1 MEASITFKK
10 VSQLKDGRTVLAG
23 LSFGIER
30 NSTVA
35 IIGDN
40 DDSGLT
46 EFLRIIA
53 GLSDPNYGS
62 LYIHGLDSVK
72 RRSEIRNLI
81 GYVPFENDMDQ
92 WLTAEQNISFI
103 NSFYNVDNKILKEK
117 YQYYVNALE
126 LKDKVN
132 IDVNKLSPGALRK
145 LTLLRELSRDPKIL
159 VLDHPTAFMNA
170 KDRSLTWDLLRSLQN
185 QLTMIYSSSS
195 LNIIEKFH
203 DRILVFHNGKI
214 DLDSNLENM
223 LKNWMGNYQFT
234 IQFEN
239 FLDSLFNKI
248 EEVQDIISPTKQDNT
263 LIFNANSR
271 SILLRVMKLLVGVT
285 ITDINIK
292 RFHLHDLLAARY
304 VREGIV

>member
-10 VSQLKDGRTVLAG
+10 VSQLIDDRTVLAG

-53 GLSDPNYGS
+53 GISNPDYGS
-62 LYIHGLDSVK
+62 LYIYGLDSIK
-72 RRSEIRNLI
+72 RQSEIRNLI

-92 WLTAEQNISFI
+92 WLTAEQNINFI
-103 NSFYNVDNKILKEK
+103 NSFYRVDSKILKEK
-117 YQYYVNALE
+117 YKYYIDALE
-126 LKDKVN
+126 LKEKVK
-132 IDVNKLSPGALRK
+132 ISVNKLSPGALRK

-170 KDRSLTWDLLRSLQN
+170 KDRSLTWSLLHSLHN
-185 QLTMIYSSSS
+185 KLTMIYSSSS
-195 LNIIEKFH
+195 LNTIENFH
-203 DRILVFHNGKI
+203 DRILVFHNSKI
-214 DLDSNLENM
+214 DLDSNLDDM
-223 LKNWMGNYQFT
+223 LKNWMGHYQFT
-234 IQFEN
+234 IQFEK
-239 FLDSLFNKI
+239 FPTALINKI
-248 EEVQDIISPTKQDNT
+248 EIIQDIISPIKKENA
-263 LIFNANSR
+263 LVFNANDR
-271 SILLRVMKLLVGVT
+271 SVLLRVMTLLSGVT
-285 ITDINIK
+285 ISDINIK
-292 RFHLHDLLAARY
+292 RFHLRDLLAARY

>member
-92 WLTAEQNISFI
+92 WLTAEQNIRFI
-103 NSFYNVDNKILKEK
+103 NSFYNVDNKIIKEK
-117 YQYYVNALE
+117 YQYYINALE

-145 LTLLRELSRDPKIL
+145 LTLLRELARDPKIL

-185 QLTMIYSSSS
+185 QLTIIYSSSS

-203 DRILVFHNGKI
+203 DRILVFHNSKI

-239 FLDSLFNKI
+239 FLTPLFNKI
-248 EEVQDIISPTKQDNT
+248 EEVQDIILPIKHENT

-271 SILLRVMKLLVGVT
+271 SILLRVMTLLVGVT

>member
-10 VSQLKDGRTVLAG
+10 VGQLIDGKTVLAG

-53 GLSDPNYGS
+53 GLSVPNYGS
-62 LYIHGLDSVK
+62 LYIHGLDSIK
-72 RRSEIRNLI
+72 RQAEIRNLI
-81 GYVPFENDMDQ
+81 GYVPFESDMDP
-92 WLTAEQNISFI
+92 WLTAEQNINFI
-103 NSFYNVDNKILKEK
+103 NSFYNVDNNILIEK
-117 YQYYVNALE
+117 YNYYTDALE
-126 LKDKVN
+126 LREKLNTTVN
-132 IDVNKLSPGALRK
+132 RLSPGALKK

-170 KDRSLTWDLLRSLQN
+170 KDSSLTWKILQSLQN
-185 QLTMIYSSSS
+185 ELTLIYSSSS
-195 LNIIEKFH
+195 LSRIEKFH
-203 DRILVFHNGKI
+203 DRILVFHDGKI
-214 DLDSNLENM
+214 DLDDNLANM
-223 LKNWMGNYQFT
+223 LKNWMGYYQFT
-234 IQFEN
+234 IQFDK
-239 FLDSLFNKI
+239 FLTPLFNKI
-248 EEVQDIISPTKQDNT
+248 ECVNDIISPTKKENT
-263 LIFNANSR
+263 LIFNANNR
-271 SILLRVMKLLVGVT
+271 SVLLRVMTLLTGVS

-292 RFHLHDLLAARY
+292 RFHLRDLLAARY

>member
-10 VSQLKDGRTVLAG
+10 VGQLKDGRTVLAG

-40 DDSGLT
+40 DDSALT

-53 GLSDPNYGS
+53 GLCNPNYGS
-62 LYIHGLDSVK
+62 LYIHGLDSIK

-81 GYVPFENDMDQ
+81 GYVPFENDMDP
-92 WLTAEQNISFI
+92 WLTAEQNINFI
-103 NSFYNVDNKILKEK
+103 NNFYRVDRNKLIEK
-117 YQYYVNALE
+117 YKYYVNALE
-126 LKDKVN
+126 LKEKVN
-132 IDVNKLSPGALRK
+132 IDVNRLSPGALRK

-170 KDRSLTWDLLRSLQN
+170 KDRSLTWNLLRSLN
-185 QLTMIYSSSS
+185 NKLTMIYSSSS
-195 LNIIEKFH
+195 LNIIENFH

-214 DLDSNLENM
+214 DLDNNLDNM
-223 LKNWMGNYQFT
+223 LKNWMGHYQFT
-234 IQFEN
+234 IQFEKI
-239 FLDSLFNKI
+239 LTPLFNKI
-248 EEVQDIISPTKQDNT
+248 ERVKDIISPIKKENT
-263 LIFNANSR
+263 LIFNANNR
-271 SILLRVMKLLVGVT
+271 SVLLRVMTLLSGVT

-292 RFHLHDLLAARY
+292 RFHLRDLLAARY
-304 VREGIV
+304 IREGIV

>member
-10 VSQLKDGRTVLAG
+10 VSQLKDGQTVLAG

-72 RRSEIRNLI
+72 RRLEIRNLI

-117 YQYYVNALE
+117 YHYYMNALE
-126 LKDKVN
+126 LKDKLN
-132 IDVNKLSPGALRK
+132 IDVNKLSPGALKK

-185 QLTMIYSSSS
+185 KLTMIYSSSS
-195 LNIIEKFH
+195 LNIIERFH
-203 DRILVFHNGKI
+203 DRILVFHNSKI
-214 DLDSNLENM
+214 DLDSNLDNM

-239 FLDSLFNKI
+239 FLAPLFNKI
-248 EEVQDIISPTKQDNT
+248 EEVQDIISPIKQDNT

-292 RFHLHDLLAARY
+292 RFHLRDLLAARY

>member
-1 MEASITFKK
+1 MEASITLKK
-10 VSQLKDGRTVLAG
+10 VGQLIDGKTVLAG

-53 GLSDPNYGS
+53 GLSIPNYGS

-72 RRSEIRNLI
+72 RQSEIRKLI
-81 GYVPFENDMDQ
+81 GYVPFKNDMDP
-92 WLTAEQNISFI
+92 WLTAEQNINFI
-103 NSFYNVDNKILKEK
+103 NSFYNVDNKILIEK
-117 YQYYVNALE
+117 YKFYTAALE

-132 IDVNKLSPGALRK
+132 IEVNRLSPGALK
-145 LTLLRELSRDPKIL
+145 KITLLRELSRDPKIL

-170 KDRSLTWDLLRSLQN
+170 KDSSLTWNLLQSLQN
-185 QLTMIYSSSS
+185 EVTLIYTSSS
-195 LNIIEKFH
+195 LNKIENFH

-214 DLDSNLENM
+214 DLDDNLGNM
-223 LKNWMGNYQFT
+223 LKNWMGYYQFT
-234 IQFEN
+234 IRFEK
-239 FLDSLFNKI
+239 FLTPLFHKI
-248 EEVQDIISPTKQDNT
+248 ERVKDIIYPTKKENT
-263 LIFNANSR
+263 LIFNANDR
-271 SILLRVMKLLVGVT
+271 SVLLRVMALLTGVT

-292 RFHLHDLLAARY
+292 RFHLRDLLAARY
-304 VREGIV
+304 IREGIV

>member
-10 VSQLKDGRTVLAG
+10 VGQLKDGRTVLAG

-62 LYIHGLDSVK
+62 LYIHGLDSIK

-81 GYVPFENDMDQ
+81 GYVPFENDMDP
-92 WLTAEQNISFI
+92 WLTAEQNINFI
-103 NSFYNVDNKILKEK
+103 NSFYKIDSKKLKDK
-117 YQYYVNALE
+117 YKYYIDALE
-126 LKDKVN
+126 LKDK
-132 IDVNKLSPGALRK
+132 IKIEVNKLSPGALRK
-145 LTLLRELSRDPKIL
+145 FTLVRELARDPKIL

-170 KDRSLTWDLLRSLQN
+170 KDRSLTWDLLHSLHN
-185 QLTMIYSSSS
+185 KLTMIYSTSS
-195 LNIIEKFH
+195 LDTIEKLH

-214 DLDSNLENM
+214 DLDDNLDNM
-223 LKNWMGNYQFT
+223 LKNWMGHYQFT
-234 IQFEN
+234 IQFEK
-239 FLDSLFNKI
+239 FLIPLFRKI
-248 EEVQDIISPTKQDNT
+248 EKVQDIILPVKKENT

-271 SILLRVMKLLVGVT
+271 SVLLRVMTVLVGVT
-285 ITDINIK
+285 ITDIDIK
-292 RFHLHDLLAARY
+292 RFHLRDLLAARY
-304 VREGIV
+304 IHEGIV